1 MGGNAL
7 RSAELVLPGRVVVSS
22 ASECRWNVSSSGV
35 RFGRC
40 GYRVGGLEIK
50 SCRLAGGW
58 ANNGEPTSRSP
69 VPGRGHLFQQG
80 SPPSPPW
87 CVRPG
92 AFFSPSRPPPALPL
106 SRFSPLRRRTRKR
119 RPRLR
124 PPVAMKL
131 CRGPNS
137 TASFGKTWSRW
148 GSLYAAR

>member
-22 ASECRWNVSSSGV
+22 SSECRWNVSSSGV

-50 SCRLAGGW
+50 SCRLAGCW
-58 ANNGEPTSRSP
+58 ADNGEPTSRSP
-69 VPGRGHLFQQG
+69 VPGRVHLFQQG

-92 AFFSPSRPPPALPL
+92 AFFSPSRPLSALPSSL
-106 SRFSPLRRRTRKR
+106 FSPLRRRTRKR